1 MTTAAAIG
9 VDFGT
14 TNSSIARANSAG
26 GVDLARFPSIEGIAD
41 AYRSLLFLERG
52 HERGVNVLK
61 SWTGPEGIERYLNAD
76 NPGRLIQS
84 LKSFL
89 STRSLL
95 STDVFGRHLT
105 IEDLIARILQDL
117 REKAQSQFG
126 VSIKS
131 AVIGRPV
138 RFVGADKEEDNTYA
152 ESRLRSAFEMAGY
165 ESTVFELEPVA
176 AAYYYESTLDHD
188 ELILIGDFGGGTSD
202 FSLVHVG
209 PTIRQRG
216 RLASDLLG
224 NAGVGLAGDAF
235 DAKIIRHVVSP
246 ALGAGTDIRSMH
258 KILPVPGWVYGKL
271 ERWHH
276 LSFLKAKDVMDMLKS
291 VQAQALAPEKIAAL
305 IHMIKEDLGYHLH
318 RAVQKVKCD
327 LSENREAMFRFSNGS
342 VDIAEAVKRE
352 AFESWISDELEQI
365 ERCIDS
371 LLTSS
376 GVHSK
381 DVDMVFLTGGSSFVP
396 AVRRIFETRF
406 GARRIRAGNEFTS
419 VAWGLGLTALTLA
432 RAHSN

>member
-1 MTTAAAIG
+1 MTTAAVG

-14 TNSSIARANSAG
+14 TNSSIARANSLG
-26 GVDLARFPSIEGIAD
+26 DIDLARFPYIGGVTD
-41 AYRSLLFLERG
+41 AYRSLLYLERG
-52 HERGVNVLK
+52 RERGANVLK
-61 SWTGPEGIERYLNAD
+61 SWTGPEGIEQYLNAET
-76 NPGRLIQS
+76 PGRLIQS

-89 STRSLL
+89 SSRSLQ

-105 IEDLIARILQDL
+105 IEDLIAKILRDL
-117 REKAQSQFG
+117 REKAESQFG
-126 VSIKS
+126 IHITS

-138 RFVGADKEEDNTYA
+138 RFVGAEKEEDNTYA
-152 ESRLRSAFEMAGY
+152 ESRLRSAFEIAGY
-165 ESTVFELEPVA
+165 ESTDFELEPVA

-216 RLASDLLG
+216 RLTSDLMG

-235 DAKIIRHVVSP
+235 DAKIVRHVVSP
-246 ALGAGTDIRSMH
+246 ALGAGTNIRSMN
-258 KILPVPGWVYGKL
+258 KVLPVPNWVYGKL

-276 LSFLKAKDVMDMLKS
+276 LSFLKAKEVMDMLGS
-291 VQAQALAPEKIAAL
+291 IQAQAIEPEKIKAL
-305 IHMIKEDLGYHLH
+305 IYMIKEDMGYHLH

-327 LSENREAMFRFSNGS
+327 LSENSEAMFRFSNGS
-342 VDIAEAVKRE
+342 VDLAMTVKRE
-352 AFESWISDELEQI
+352 AFETWISDELEQI
-365 ERCIDS
+365 EMCVDF
-371 LLTSS
+371 LLRSS
-376 GVHSK
+376 GVHSR

-406 GARRIRAGNEFTS
+406 GALRIRAGNEFTS
-419 VAWGLGLTALTLA
+419 VARGLGLKALTLGTT
-432 RAHSN
+432 HSN